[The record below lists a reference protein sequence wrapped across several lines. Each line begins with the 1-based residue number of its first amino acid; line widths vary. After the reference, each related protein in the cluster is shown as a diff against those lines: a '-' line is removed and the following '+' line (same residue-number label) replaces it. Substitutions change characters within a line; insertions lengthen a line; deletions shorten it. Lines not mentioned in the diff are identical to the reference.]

1 MSSSFTF
8 KQFVIHQENTA
19 MKAGT
24 DGVLLGAWCD
34 FANAQRIL
42 DIGTGT
48 GLIALMA
55 AQKSDE
61 NARIHALEIDSDA
74 YRQACGNVAESRFK
88 GKIEVFHGDFAEFSL
103 SSTPQKTKYDY
114 IVSNP
119 PFFENSQKSTD
130 SKRTLAR
137 HTDSLPFSKL
147 IDGVAEIISDGGF
160 FSVIIPNISCLEF
173 VRLCALSH
181 LHLCH
186 KTLIF
191 TKQGAD
197 QPRRVMLTFSK
208 QLLPLIQDSIAINA
222 IDGGLT
228 KQYKDL
234 TCDFYLKF

>member
-1 MSSSFTF
+1 MFTF

-74 YRQACGNVAESRFK
+74 YRQACGNVAESRFNH
-88 GKIEVFHGDFAEFSL
+88 KIEVLHGDFTEFSL
-103 SSTPQKTKYDY
+103 ASTAEKYDY

-119 PFFENSQKSTD
+119 PFFENSQKSSD
-130 SKRTLAR
+130 QKRTLAR

-147 IDGVAEIISDGGF
+147 ICGVANILSDQGF
-160 FSVIIPNISCLEF
+160 FSVIIPALSCLEF

-234 TCDFYLKF
+234 TCNFYLKF